1 MGNLAGWLPVAL
13 QSVGALMNFAGN
25 SNSAAAARVSAERA
39 QVAAQFDTAQLEQNA
54 GQAIAVSQAQAKE
67 QLRQTRL
74 LQSRAI
80 AVTAAGGGGVSDDTI
95 MRLISRNAGEGAYR
109 AAAALYG
116 GEEKARQLRMAASTK
131 LYEAQLNAD
140 SQEAKADAYE
150 TSALGGLVSSAG
162 SIYAKNSSLFSRYG
176 NGGPGA
182 VKSSV
187 NYNNDA
193 GIASTVDM
201 GLA

>member
-1 MGNLAGWLPVAL
+1 MADIAGWLPVAM
-13 QSVGALMNFAGN
+13 QAIGALTSFVGN
-25 SNSAAAARVSAERA
+25 SQSAAAARVAAQRA
-39 QVAAQFDTAQLEQNA
+39 QVAAQFEASQLEQNA

-95 MRLISRNAGEGAYR
+95 MRLLSRNAGEGAYR
-109 AAAALYG
+109 AQLALYN

-140 SQEAKADAYE
+140 SQDAKANAYE
-150 TSALGGLVSSAG
+150 TAAMGGLVSSAG
-162 SIYAKNSSLFSRYG
+162 SIYAKNSSLFSKYG

-182 VKSSV
+182 VQTSV

-193 GIASTVDM
+193 GIASTIDM
-201 GLA
+201 GLV